1 MSNNERPTCL
11 VVGGGPAGMILA
23 LLLARAGVAVTVLE
37 KHTDFLRD
45 FRGDT
50 VHASTL
56 TLLDEL
62 GLGERFAALPQ
73 RRVETARL
81 QLDLGTVQLGDL
93 RRLRGTHR
101 HIALVPQ
108 WDLLDLLA
116 DAAEEEPTFTL
127 RRDAEV
133 TDLLWEDGRVVGA
146 RFTDRTD
153 GSVHELR
160 ATLTV
165 ACDGRGSAVRAA
177 AGLRPRGFGVPMDV
191 WWFRLPRYAHDPA
204 GLVGR
209 FSAGRI
215 MVMIDRDDYWQ
226 CGYLIRKGS
235 DAPLRAEG
243 IAGFRRRLTDLVPW
257 VADRVDTVASFDDVK
272 LLDVRLERLRRW
284 YADGLLLIGDAAHAM
299 SPVGGVGINL
309 AVQDAVAA
317 ARILAPALRAGGPVP
332 VPVLRA
338 VQRRRWWPTAL
349 VQAAQRLAHRRIL
362 GPALAA
368 RPAAGAAPSQ
378 QGHPTAAP
386 SQQQGHPAAA
396 APGAG
401 GLAAAAPAPTADPFR
416 EAPDAA
422 LPPPLRLLRRFPV
435 LQGVPARA
443 IAIGP
448 LPEHAPAFARRPP
461 MPVAVPAA
469 RAPSGSTRST

>member
-1 MSNNERPTCL
+1 MVL
-11 VVGGGPAGMILA
+11 G

-56 TLLDEL
+56 ALLDEL
-62 GLGERFAALPQ
+62 GLGERFANLPQ
-73 RRVETARL
+73 RRFDRVRL
-81 QLDLGTVQLGDL
+81 QLDQGTVQIGDL
-93 RRLRGTHR
+93 RRLRGRHR

-116 DAAEEEPTFTL
+116 DAAAAEPTFTL

-133 TDLLWEDGRVVGA
+133 TGLLREGGRVTGV

-153 GSVHELR
+153 GSEHELR
-160 ATLTV
+160 AALTV

-177 AGLRPRGFGVPMDV
+177 AGLVPRGFGVPMDV
-191 WWFRLPRYAHDPA
+191 WWFRLPRRAGDPE

-209 FSAGRI
+209 FSPGHV
-215 MVMIDRDDYWQ
+215 MVMIDRGDYWQ

-235 DAPLRAEG
+235 DTTLRAEG
-243 IAGFRRRLTDLVPW
+243 IDGFQRRLVDLVPW
-257 VADRVDTVASFDDVK
+257 LGDRGPASFEDVK

-317 ARILAPALRAGGPVP
+317 ARILAPALRGGAAVP
-332 VPVLRA
+332 LSVLRR

-349 VQAAQRLAHRRIL
+349 VQAAQRAAHQRIL
-362 GPALAA
+362 TPALT
-368 RPAAGAAPSQ
+368 G
-378 QGHPTAAP
+378 
-386 SQQQGHPAAA
+386 
-396 APGAG
+396 
-401 GLAAAAPAPTADPFR
+401 AAAPAGPARPDR
-416 EAPDAA
+416 EAPTAS
-422 LPPPLRLLRRFPV
+422 LPFLLRVLSRFPV
-435 LQGVPARA
+435 LQGVQARA
-443 IAIGP
+443 VAIGP
-448 LPEHAPAFARRPP
+448 LPEHAPSWARRPG
-461 MPVAVPAA
+461 APADGPGPTRPA
-469 RAPSGSTRST
+469 GRPDPAPRGGAELSAGRAGTAPGR

>member
-1 MSNNERPTCL
+1 MVL
-11 VVGGGPAGMILA
+11 G

-37 KHTDFLRD
+37 KHADFLRD

-73 RRVETARL
+73 RHVEGARF
-81 QLDLGTVQLGDL
+81 QLDQGTVQVGDMG
-93 RRLRGTHR
+93 RLPGRHR
-101 HIALVPQ
+101 YIALVPQ

-116 DAAEEEPTFTL
+116 DAAAGEPTFTL
-127 RRDAEV
+127 RRNAEV
-133 TDLLWEDGRVVGA
+133 TDLLREDDRVVGV
-146 RFTDRTD
+146 RYTDRTD

-160 ATLTV
+160 GSLTV

-191 WWFRLPRYAHDPA
+191 WWFRLPRHDGDPA

-209 FSAGRI
+209 MSRGRM
-215 MVMIDRDDYWQ
+215 MVMIDRGDYWQ
-226 CGYLIRKGS
+226 CGYLIRKGT
-235 DAPLRAEG
+235 DAALRAEG
-243 IAGFRRRLTDLVPW
+243 ITGFQQRLTELVPW
-257 VADRVDTVASFDDVK
+257 AGDRGPASFDEVK

-299 SPVGGVGINL
+299 SPVGGVGINF
-309 AVQDAVAA
+309 AIQDAVAA

-332 VPVLRA
+332 VPVLRK
-338 VQRRRWWPTAL
+338 VQLRRWWPTAL
-349 VQAAQRLAHRRIL
+349 VQGGQRLAHRQIL
-362 GPALAA
+362 GRALAA
-368 RPAAGAAPSQ
+368 QPAGAAP
-378 QGHPTAAP
+378 TAP
-386 SQQQGHPAAA
+386 
-396 APGAG
+396 
-401 GLAAAAPAPTADPFR
+401 ADPFSA
-416 EAPDAA
+416 APDAA
-422 LPPPLRLLRRFPV
+422 LPWPLRLVRRFPV

-448 LPEHAPAFARRPP
+448 LPEHAPDWARRPT
-461 MPVAVPAA
+461 MPVAAPAPAPRPVP
-469 RAPSGSTRST
+469 

>member
-1 MSNNERPTCL
+1 MLNKERTTCL
-11 VVGGGPAGMILA
+11 VIGGGPAGMVLG

-37 KHTDFLRD
+37 KHADFLRD

-73 RRVETARL
+73 RRVDRARL
-81 QLDLGTVQLGDL
+81 QLDQGTVQVGDMS
-93 RRLRGTHR
+93 RLPGTHR

-116 DAAEEEPTFTL
+116 DAAAEEPTFTL

-133 TDLLWEDGRVVGA
+133 TGLMHEGGRVTGV
-146 RFTDRTD
+146 RFVDRTD
-153 GSVHELR
+153 GSRHELR

-165 ACDGRGSAVRAA
+165 ACDGRRSAVRAA
-177 AGLRPRGFGVPMDV
+177 AGLAPRGFGVPMDV
-191 WWFRLPRYAHDPA
+191 WWFRLPRRADDPA

-209 FSAGRI
+209 FSAGHV
-215 MVMIDRDDYWQ
+215 MVMIDRGDYWQ

-235 DAPLRAEG
+235 DAALRAEG
-243 IAGFRRRLTDLVPW
+243 IDGFRRRLTDLIPW
-257 VADRVDTVASFDDVK
+257 VADRMDTLVSFDDVK

-284 YADGLLLIGDAAHAM
+284 YLDGLLLIGDAAHAM

-317 ARILAPALRAGGPVP
+317 ARILAPALRAGAPVP
-332 VPVLRA
+332 VAVLRR

-349 VQAAQRLAHRRIL
+349 VQGAQRLAHRRIL

-368 RPAAGAAPSQ
+368 QAAAADGARPQGATAGTRRRDPAAGV
-378 QGHPTAAP
+378 
-386 SQQQGHPAAA
+386 PATV
-396 APGAG
+396 PGRS
-401 GLAAAAPAPTADPFR
+401 ADPFQ

-422 LPPPLRLLRRFPV
+422 MPWPLRLLRRVPA

-448 LPEHAPAFARRPP
+448 LPEHAPAWARRPP
-461 MPVAVPAA
+461 LPAHA
-469 RAPSGSTRST
+469 GRPA